1 MSINYIKKNI
11 DKFDK
16 DNLISFLFDIITCG
30 GLDTVEDFDPKKQ
43 YNENEKVYYKDAK
56 GLHHIYKCIVEKSTI
71 GDINQMEWIDLLQSF
86 RKPLVDSELI
96 TSSVDI
102 GEEVIISTEQNQV
115 EFRLTTP
122 GVDGGL
128 YDIIVFHPDLG
139 RLARSDFELSG
150 QYIILDDQY
159 KVQNVGSKLIVDLY
173 RMV

>member
-56 GLHHIYKCIVEKSTI
+56 GLHHIYKCIVEKSTV
-71 GDINQMEWIDLLQSF
+71 GDINQIEWIDLLQSF

-115 EFRLTTP
+115 EFL
-122 GVDGGL
+122 
-128 YDIIVFHPDLG
+128 
-139 RLARSDFELSG
+139 LSA
-150 QYIILDDQY
+150 
-159 KVQNVGSKLIVDLY
+159 
-173 RMV
+173 

>member
-1 MSINYIKKNI
+1 
-11 DKFDK
+11 
-16 DNLISFLFDIITCG
+16 
-30 GLDTVEDFDPKKQ
+30 
-43 YNENEKVYYKDAK
+43 
-56 GLHHIYKCIVEKSTI
+56 
-71 GDINQMEWIDLLQSF
+71 MEWIDLLQSF